1 MVPIGRTRA
10 IRLAVGAVLVCLV
23 ATTVPAAAD
32 PQERLEQI
40 HQRQGRIQER
50 IDRLADESHSLA
62 GRIRIL
68 DAERSR
74 VEGHVQSLD
83 AQLHKLNT
91 RIEKAKDEL
100 DVAQKHMALLTD
112 QLQSIL
118 KELEARTEIYSA
130 RAVELY
136 KAGPGA
142 YFDGLLTSDSFADLY
157 DRISYYTAS
166 VDADAAL
173 IDQIEL
179 LRDRTT
185 DRREAVE
192 TEEAR
197 IAKAKL
203 SLEKDREVVA
213 AARQRQADLLAEREA
228 VLGEKQTILNQVES
242 KKDQWQRIAEQLEQD
257 AAQIQSLLSSGGS
270 TSSAAPGGTGQL
282 AWPAAGPITSPFG
295 WRTHPIF
302 GDTRFHEGLDIGAP
316 YGAPVFAAD
325 AGTVVF
331 AGVMSGYGNV
341 LVVDHGGG
349 LATAYAHLSAFQ
361 VSYGQSVA
369 RGQQIANVGCTGY
382 CTGPHL
388 HFEVR
393 VNGSPVDPM
402 PYLQ

>member
-1 MVPIGRTRA
+1 MVPIGRTWA
-10 IRLAVGAVLVCLV
+10 GRLALGAALLCLI
-23 ATTVPAAAD
+23 ATTAPAAAD
-32 PQERLEQI
+32 PQDRLDQI
-40 HQRQGRIQER
+40 HERQNRVQER
-50 IDRLADESHSLA
+50 IDRLAEESDSLA

-68 DAERSR
+68 DNERSQ
-74 VEGHVQSLD
+74 VETRVQSLD
-83 AQLHKLNT
+83 EQLHKLNV

-100 DVAQKHMALLTD
+100 EVAQKHMALLTD
-112 QLQSIL
+112 QLHSIL
-118 KELEARTEIYSA
+118 KELEARTEVYSA

-142 YFDGLLTSDSFADLY
+142 YFDGLLTSDTFADLY

-173 IDQIEL
+173 IDQIEV

-185 DRREAVE
+185 DRREQVE
-192 TEEAR
+192 AEEAR

-213 AARQRQADLLAEREA
+213 QARREQADLLAEREA
-228 VLGEKQTILNQVES
+228 VLGEKQQILNQVES
-242 KKDQWQRIAEQLEQD
+242 KKDRWQEIEDQLEQD

-270 TSSAAPGGTGQL
+270 SSSSAPGGTGQL
-282 AWPAAGPITSPFG
+282 AWPATGPITSPFG
-295 WRTHPIF
+295 WRVHPIF
-302 GDTRFHEGLDIGAP
+302 GDSRFHEGVDIGAP
-316 YGAPVFAAD
+316 YGAAVYAAD

-369 RGQQIANVGCTGY
+369 RSQQIANVGCTGY

>member
-1 MVPIGRTRA
+1 
-10 IRLAVGAVLVCLV
+10 
-23 ATTVPAAAD
+23 
-32 PQERLEQI
+32 
-40 HQRQGRIQER
+40 
-50 IDRLADESHSLA
+50 
-62 GRIRIL
+62 
-68 DAERSR
+68 
-74 VEGHVQSLD
+74 
-83 AQLHKLNT
+83 
-91 RIEKAKDEL
+91 
-100 DVAQKHMALLTD
+100 
-112 QLQSIL
+112 
-118 KELEARTEIYSA
+118 
-130 RAVELY
+130 
-136 KAGPGA
+136 
-142 YFDGLLTSDSFADLY
+142 
-157 DRISYYTAS
+157 
-166 VDADAAL
+166 
-173 IDQIEL
+173 
-179 LRDRTT
+179 
-185 DRREAVE
+185 
-192 TEEAR
+192 
-197 IAKAKL
+197 
-203 SLEKDREVVA
+203 
-213 AARQRQADLLAEREA
+213 
-228 VLGEKQTILNQVES
+228 VLGEKQSILNQVES

-282 AWPAAGPITSPFG
+282 AWPATGPITSPFG

-316 YGAPVFAAD
+316 YGAAVFAAD
-325 AGTVVF
+325 SGTVVF

>member
-1 MVPIGRTRA
+1 MVPIGRSRA
-10 IRLAVGAVLVCLV
+10 FRLALGAVLVGLV
-23 ATTVPAAAD
+23 ATTLPASAD
-32 PQERLEQI
+32 PQDRLDQI
-40 HQRQGRIQER
+40 HERQGRVQQR
-50 IDRLADESHSLA
+50 IDRLADQSHTLA
-62 GRIRIL
+62 GRIRVL
-68 DAERSR
+68 DEARSH
-74 VEGHVQSLD
+74 VETRVQSLD
-83 AQLHKLNT
+83 QQLDKLNA
-91 RIEKAKDEL
+91 RIGKAKKQLE
-100 DVAQKHMALLTD
+100 VAQKHMALLTR
-112 QLQSIL
+112 QLQQIL
-118 KELEARTEIYSA
+118 KELETRTEIYSA

-173 IDQIEL
+173 IDQIEV

-192 TEEAR
+192 SEEAR

-203 SLEKDREVVA
+203 SLERDREGIA
-213 AARQRQADLLAEREA
+213 QARQRQADLLAEREA
-228 VLGEKQTILNQVES
+228 VLGEKQGLLAQVES
-242 KKDQWQRIAEQLEQD
+242 KKDEWQRIENQLKED
-257 AAQIQSLLSSGGS
+257 AARIESLLSSGGS
-270 TSSAAPGGTGQL
+270 SGSAPGGTGQL
-282 AWPAAGPITSPFG
+282 AWPASGPITSTFG
-295 WRTHPIF
+295 WRVHPIF
-302 GDTRFHEGLDIGAP
+302 GDTRFHEGVDIGAP

-331 AGVMSGYGNV
+331 AGVMSGFGNV
-341 LVVDHGGG
+341 LVVDHGSG

-369 RGQQIANVGCTGY
+369 RSQQIANVGCTGY